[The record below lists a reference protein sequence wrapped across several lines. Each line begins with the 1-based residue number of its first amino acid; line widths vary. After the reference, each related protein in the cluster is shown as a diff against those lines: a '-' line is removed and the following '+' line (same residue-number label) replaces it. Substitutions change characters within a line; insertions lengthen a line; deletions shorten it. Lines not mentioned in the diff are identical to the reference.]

1 MNLTLSFIAIAEA
14 AAKQQAQQLQL
25 KAVENSEV
33 QQESEPEEG
42 GNDAG
47 RDTKRDSLPTPRLY
61 SCSVTPLSC
70 IDGTDA
76 IAV

>member
-1 MNLTLSFIAIAEA
+1 MNLSLSFIAIAEA
-14 AAKQQAQQLQL
+14 AAKQQAQQL
-25 KAVENSEV
+25 KPAENFEK
-33 QQESEPEEG
+33 QQEPEQAEG
-42 GNDAG
+42 GNGEDRG
-47 RDTKRDSLPTPRLY
+47 MKRDSLPTPRLY